1 MPWFSFRSLR
11 GKLQV
16 FALLLTVGP
25 GVLLALIAYASAREG
40 LERTAARQ
48 LTEVAHDTLDEV
60 TEAVATAQKDLG
72 AWARQDVMRDVIIG
86 DLDKRIARILRSLVD
101 GGAPFLSLVCVDS
114 DGRVVAASD
123 PRWAAEGREDEAVRT
138 ALGGGEFRGE
148 PAPARDGAPRSV
160 ELAVPIR
167 DPERPQMVVGA
178 LVGHYDWDHAIGMAT
193 RIRHSLLAHG
203 LNLDL
208 LVLDSAGTVVGEVW
222 RDDVQPDAG
231 EMLRRAAM
239 TTWHKA
245 APGGARGWM
254 TMRQAGALAGWERAD
269 GTRGGWQAVAMEPLA
284 EALAPVYS
292 MRRRIGAA
300 LALVLVGA
308 LVIARGWAGRLSRPL
323 RELTRAT
330 QEIARAGEVPRPVE
344 VRSRDEIGTLAT
356 SFNTM
361 ASALARAQEDL
372 LAAAKFAFIGEVASG
387 IAHEVRTPLGIM
399 RGSAQMLARAVP
411 PDHPECGELAQMII
425 GEVDR
430 LDRVVAGLLELA
442 RPRQPSFEP
451 TRLGT
456 VLARALDFLDG
467 QAREKQIVMR
477 QELETTLP
485 LARCD
490 PEQIYQVALNLVL
503 NALQILPAGAHV
515 TVRTVHGNDGSVG
528 FEVEDD
534 GPGIPP
540 DLRERIFTPFFSR
553 REGGTGL
560 GLALVRRMVQ
570 AHQGTVTVE
579 SEVGRGTTFRV
590 ELPIAP
596 RTA

>member
-1 MPWFSFRSLR
+1 MPWLWFRSLR

-16 FALLLTVGP
+16 FALLLTIGP

-48 LTEVAHDTLDEV
+48 LTEVAHDTVDEV
-60 TEAVATAQKDLG
+60 IEAVETAQKDLG
-72 AWARQDVMRDVIIG
+72 TWARQDVMREVITG
-86 DLDKRIARILRSLVD
+86 DPDKRIAHVLRSLVD
-101 GGAPFLSLVCVDS
+101 GGVPFLSLVCFDR

-123 PRWAAEGREDEAVRT
+123 PRWAAEGSEDEAVRT

-148 PAPARDGAPRSV
+148 PTSASDGSSGGV

-167 DPERPQMVVGA
+167 DPERPQVVVGA
-178 LVGHYDWDHAIGMAT
+178 LVGHYDWDHAIGLAT
-193 RIRHSLLAHG
+193 HIRRSLLAHG

-208 LVLDSAGTVVGEVW
+208 LVLDRAGILVGEVW
-222 RDDVQPDAG
+222 RDDVESDD
-231 EMLRRAAM
+231 EETLRRAAM
-239 TTWHKA
+239 ATRHQP
-245 APGGARGWM
+245 APGGGRGWM
-254 TMRQAGALAGWERAD
+254 TMREAGALAGWERAD
-269 GTRGGWQAVAMEPLA
+269 ATRGGWQAVAMEPLA
-284 EALAPVYS
+284 EALEPVYS

-300 LALVLVGA
+300 LTLVLVGA
-308 LVIARGWAGRLSRPL
+308 LVIARAWAGRLSRPL
-323 RELTRAT
+323 LELTRAT

-344 VRSRDEIGTLAT
+344 VRSRDELGTLAT

-372 LAAAKFAFIGEVASG
+372 LGAAKFAFIGEVASG

-399 RGSAQMLARAVP
+399 RGSAQMLAREVP

-467 QAREKQIVMR
+467 QARERQIVMR
-477 QELETTLP
+477 QDLEATLP

-515 TVRTVHGNDGSVG
+515 TVRTVRGNDGWVG

-570 AHQGTVTVE
+570 AHQGIVTVE

-590 ELPIAP
+590 ELPAL
-596 RTA
+596 RRAA